1 MAWVPYAELYP
12 QFGFASSLK
21 ELPALLEQMTHI
33 PPSTWA
39 RMEAK
44 ATEMRESHFTLEGVM
59 EQIQLFMQP
68 NSGAKSGRRSDLRCQ
83 AFTFIRSHAGQRR
96 PCWLKGAGFHL
107 TVTHAQNVV
116 SGVLPDRLHV
126 G

>member
-83 AFTFIRSHAGQRR
+83 VGGLGEVPIAKFTVLTLHS
-96 PCWLKGAGFHL
+96 LK
-107 TVTHAQNVV
+107 
-116 SGVLPDRLHV
+116 
-126 G
+126 